1 MGALAPGPAYV
12 KSLGVLERLPR
23 NPTILCIGAHCD
35 DIEIGCGAAMLRI
48 LRTRRDVSVRWV
60 VLSSTAERG
69 REAAAAAALFLRAA
83 RSRTVQIES
92 FTDGHF
98 PYQGAEIKHYF
109 EQLKSDTP
117 PDLIFTHYRDDRHQD
132 HRVVSDT
139 TWQTFRDATILEYE
153 IPKWDG
159 DLGSPNVFVEIDS
172 ATCERKI
179 RYLTRCY
186 VTQRT
191 KPWFTAE
198 TLRSLMRLRAVESR
212 APRYAEA
219 FYGRKLVF

>member
-1 MGALAPGPAYV
+1 MRSHLR
-12 KSLGVLERLPR
+12 SLGILDRLPR

-35 DIEIGCGAAMLRI
+35 DIEIGCGATMLRI
-48 LRTRRDVSVRWV
+48 LRARRDVTVRWV
-60 VLSSTAERG
+60 VLSSTLVRA
-69 REAAAAAALFLRAA
+69 REAAAAAALFLRGA
-83 RSRTVQIES
+83 RRRDVRIES

-98 PYQGAEIKHYF
+98 PYQGADIKQLF
-109 EQLKSDTP
+109 EEMKSDP
-117 PDLIFTHYRDDRHQD
+117 APDLIFTHYRDDRHQD

-153 IPKWDG
+153 IPKYDG
-159 DLGSPNVFVEIDS
+159 DLGIPNVFAEIDA

-179 RYLTRCY
+179 RYLTKSY
-186 VTQRT
+186 ATQRA

-198 TLRSLMRLRAVESR
+198 TLRALMRLRAVESR

-219 FYGRKLVF
+219 FYGRKLVL